1 MYKGQWRI
9 SGISSMV
16 ADESNK
22 NKEKGEYK
30 ITDTSVWEGI
40 GIIQFSDGSTYQG
53 MTKN

>member
-16 ADESNK
+16 ADEPK
-22 NKEKGEYK
+22 NRTQDLK

-40 GIIQFSDGSTYQG
+40 GIIQFADGSTYQG
-53 MTKN
+53 MTKNQ